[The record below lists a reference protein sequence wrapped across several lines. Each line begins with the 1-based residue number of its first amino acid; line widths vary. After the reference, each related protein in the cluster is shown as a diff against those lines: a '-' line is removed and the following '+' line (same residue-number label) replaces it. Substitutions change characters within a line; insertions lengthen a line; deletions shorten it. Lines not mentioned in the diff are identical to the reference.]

1 MATIKEALLGTEEQ
15 NRVAQEMLDKQAGKG
30 SKLAKFFGGKTEKDE
45 DFEPRMTSHGDV
57 DFVDT
62 SAVRSPVSVTGQ
74 DVRSLNM
81 GTKSKSPKPMK
92 KAEQYLLPL
101 SVVMVAAL
109 EAKQKDVWYETKSW
123 DGRHYVFQDAQRSSQ
138 ETQG

>member
-92 KAEQYLLPL
+92 KGGTVSSA
-101 SVVMVAAL
+101 SKRGDGCCIRGKTKGRMV
-109 EAKQKDVWYETKSW
+109 
-123 DGRHYVFQDAQRSSQ
+123 
-138 ETQG
+138 